1 MVDRGSVLE
10 VSLLQFNRTESIT
23 QYLPM
28 LSSIVD
34 LALTEAA
41 YTIVRIVQRFPTIKL
56 PEGEVV
62 DLMGVEKQTMTLV
75 MSITEGCKI
84 KLL

>member
-1 MVDRGSVLE
+1 M
-10 VSLLQFNRTESIT
+10 
-23 QYLPM
+23 
-28 LSSIVD
+28 D